1 MAISLPLAVPKMSF
15 CVCLVFPDFGVL
27 PTIKILV
34 YLRMLKIDCH
44 RFQPESLVG
53 GGGNSRL

>member
-1 MAISLPLAVPKMSF
+1 MAISLPLAVPKTSF

-34 YLRMLKIDCH
+34 YLSNVK
-44 RFQPESLVG
+44 
-53 GGGNSRL
+53 N